1 MAQPNAPFTNHLAE
15 QAVRMPQV
23 EQKVSGCLRAPQSA
37 TDYRVIRY
45 YCVTMQKQEENIF
58 ESFVFAFKCST
69 H

>member
-1 MAQPNAPFTNHLAE
+1 
-15 QAVRMPQV
+15 MPQV

-37 TDYRVIRY
+37 TDYCVIRY